1 MTTSIE
7 EIGLILSTLRR
18 LTQGESLPRH
28 ESDDLDALLRSI
40 KRTVERRDADEFQ
53 QLGRA
58 CLWLL
63 LECATASLV
72 AERATTLARLVA
84 QGKPEN
90 GGLH

>member
-1 MTTSIE
+1 MRTRIE
-7 EIGLILSTLRR
+7 ELGTIIATLRR
-18 LTQGESLPRH
+18 LAQNETLPQYGTD
-28 ESDDLDALLRSI
+28 EIDTLLDAI
-40 KRTVERRDADEFQ
+40 KRTVERADGDELE

-58 CLWLL
+58 SLQLI
-63 LECATASLV
+63 LEVATAHLL

>member
-7 EIGLILSTLRR
+7 QIGLILSTMRS
-18 LTQGESLPRH
+18 LTRGETLPRH
-28 ESDDLDALLRSI
+28 ETAELDGLLNAI
-40 KRTVERRDADEFQ
+40 KRTVDRRDADEFAQ
-53 QLGRA
+53 VGRA

-84 QGKPEN
+84 QGKPDDQ
-90 GGLH
+90 GLH